1 MSKSQE
7 ITLTGGH
14 WGAMYSRENP
24 NGFKISKGTRDRL
37 FIPLKSRLDQKGV
50 IIEFPIDGSPPLS
63 VKVTPS
69 FWSKCHEFRNPEIG
83 AWMKKRGDAPWPEG
97 ERPKYIAKLS
107 TAGTGP
113 IKIEVLR
120 KL

>member
-7 ITLTGGH
+7 IILTA
-14 WGAMYSRENP
+14 WSNSSSDKA
-24 NGFKISKGTRDRL
+24 NGFGISEDDRDHL
-37 FIPLKSRLDQKGV
+37 FKPLKSRLIREGV
-50 IIEFPIDGSPPLS
+50 IIEFPSGEVLSLPLDR
-63 VKVTPS
+63 KPS
-69 FWSKCHEFRNPEIG
+69 FWSTCPEFISSKIG
-83 AWMKKRGDAPWPEG
+83 TWMKKRGDAPWPEG